1 MCKSKKTEL
10 DQRGGLTVVQLG
22 ALEMEGR
29 ICDDPT
35 LSLSDGEAPG
45 RLRRYGNASDF
56 LQIEALPP
64 EGRRGEALET
74 QEVPET
80 NQISRSF
87 SQGME
92 AVRYYLERRLSD

>member
-1 MCKSKKTEL
+1 MQSKKTEL
-10 DQRGGLTVVQLG
+10 DQRGGLTVVQLS

-64 EGRRGEALET
+64 EGSRGRLLRLRKSLKLT
-74 QEVPET
+74 
-80 NQISRSF
+80 RF
-87 SQGME
+87 QGPS
-92 AVRYYLERRLSD
+92 ARVWKQ